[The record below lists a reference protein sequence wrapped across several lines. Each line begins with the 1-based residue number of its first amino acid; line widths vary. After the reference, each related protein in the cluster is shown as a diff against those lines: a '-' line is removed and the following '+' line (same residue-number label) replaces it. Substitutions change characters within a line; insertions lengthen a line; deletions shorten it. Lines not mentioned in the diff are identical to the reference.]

1 VILGIPVRSRRGGCQ
16 TLGVHSIVSRAII
29 GYTGFVGGNLVRQ
42 QPFDAFYNSKN
53 IEEIAGQHFDF
64 LVCAGAP
71 AVKWLAN
78 KEPEQDR
85 AAIGR
90 LQRALA
96 GVSVQKFVLIS
107 TVDVYPNPVNVD
119 EETAIET
126 ENLHPYGKH
135 RLELEA
141 FVRDR
146 FDTAIVRLPALFG
159 EGLKK
164 NIIYDFLHDNEIEK
178 IHCDHAFQFYNLDR
192 LSDDIQIV
200 LDRGLSLVNF
210 ATEPTSVREVACQAF
225 GMDFT
230 NRPHDRPILYDM
242 KTQYSEIF
250 AGKKSGYLY
259 DTQQVLSALT
269 AFVQKQRETL
279 Q

>member
-1 VILGIPVRSRRGGCQ
+1 M
-16 TLGVHSIVSRAII
+16 SRAII

-53 IEEIAGQHFDF
+53 IEEIAGQSFDF

-78 KEPEQDR
+78 KDPEQDR

-90 LQRALA
+90 LQNALA
-96 GVSVQKFVLIS
+96 SVSAGKFVLIS
-107 TVDVYPNPVNVD
+107 TVDVYPNPIDVD
-119 EETAIET
+119 EDTPIDS
-126 ENLHPYGKH
+126 ENLHPYGEH

-141 FVRDR
+141 FVRER
-146 FDTAIVRLPALFG
+146 FDTTIIRLPALFG

-164 NIIYDFLHDNEIEK
+164 NIIYDFLHDNDVDK

-192 LSDDIQIV
+192 LSDDLQVAI
-200 LDRGLSLVNF
+200 DRDLSLVNF
-210 ATEPTSVREVACQAF
+210 ATEPTSVGAVARQAF

-242 KTQYSEIF
+242 KTKYSDLF
-250 AGKKSGYLY
+250 GGHKTGYLY

-269 AFVQKQRETL
+269 AFVQQQREIG
-279 Q
+279 